1 MVDPGVPEEGYYRRR
16 LVKDGPWVAVKVWKG
31 FPIDPVTGEML
42 FERPQMWRGL
52 LNGDD
57 VDIWD
62 VWPECSGG
70 KISEEEYVFILTR
83 HLWAKVHDPTAPEA
97 NPRKPID
104 RNKMPAIRF

>member
-16 LVKDGPWVAVKVWKG
+16 LVKGGPWVAVKIWNG
-31 FPIDPVTGEML
+31 PPRDPDTGEVL
-42 FERPQMWRGL
+42 FERPYLWRAL

-62 VWPECSGG
+62 VWPECSGEPIG
-70 KISEEEYVFILTR
+70 YVEYEFILKA
-83 HLWAKVHDPTAPEA
+83 HLWAKVHAPNDPEA

-104 RNKMPAIRF
+104 LHKQKPIF